1 MFLFC
6 NVVKKHNTYD
16 IGLKCSKTLF
26 ISNTKLCMKNENF
39 KMIDMMPHVKCNSWK
54 ELKPWHL

>member
-1 MFLFC
+1 M
-6 NVVKKHNTYD
+6 HNTYD
-16 IGLKCSKTLF
+16 IGLQCSKTLF

-54 ELKPWHL
+54 ELEPWHL